1 MVRHYHWNGNNILA
15 ELLQD
20 KIIWK
25 AIEIKK
31 KTVIYCSGHTEIIT
45 LFPLSQNSNFEQII
59 LLEHMHFDYN
69 ISWIC
74 YKLWVTFKTQLTFLG
89 IFCRP

>member
-31 KTVIYCSGHTEIIT
+31 K
-45 LFPLSQNSNFEQII
+45 Q
-59 LLEHMHFDYN
+59 
-69 ISWIC
+69 
-74 YKLWVTFKTQLTFLG
+74 
-89 IFCRP
+89 